1 MTDEHK
7 DETSEPIDET
17 SEGQEPQDA
26 GPVAESDSSSSQA
39 AGEEPDATPPASEAP
54 EDAAPEASEE
64 ESSEESA
71 GGSDEGSGAVEET
84 AEEPEAVEETP
95 VAEPVAEEDS
105 ATPPEGDALQESA
118 PEPEPAA
125 EEPKAE
131 EKKKDVIPGADLEP
145 IAVEPEKQLSAEEKA
160 RLEAEEEEKARREAA
175 LVGGDE
181 GEAETASREPAKMES
196 GSRFLAT
203 GKRKCSIARVILL
216 PGDGKVEINKR
227 SLDEFFPR
235 PLHQTMA
242 VQPLTV
248 SGYEGN
254 VDVRVRVHGGG
265 ISGQA
270 GAVRHGIARAL
281 TEIDPELRGELKR
294 RGFLTRDAR
303 VKERRKAGFKKA
315 RKKPQFSK
323 R

>member
-1 MTDEHK
+1 MADEDK
-7 DETSEPIDET
+7 TLDEST
-17 SEGQEPQDA
+17 EGQDA
-26 GPVAESDSSSSQA
+26 PA
-39 AGEEPDATPPASEAP
+39 EEPTAEAP
-54 EDAAPEASEE
+54 EQPEAAEESAPEAE
-64 ESSEESA
+64 A
-71 GGSDEGSGAVEET
+71 PAVETPEAPT
-84 AEEPEAVEETP
+84 AEAEDESP
-95 VAEPVAEEDS
+95 AEPVAEE
-105 ATPPEGDALQESA
+105 A
-118 PEPEPAA
+118 PEPEAA
-125 EEPKAE
+125 EEAPAEEPEAPAE

-145 IAVEPEKQLSAEEKA
+145 ILVEENKRELSAEEKA

-175 LVGGDE
+175 LVGGDDPDA
-181 GEAETASREPAKMES
+181 EAASRAPAKMEA
-196 GSRFLAT
+196 GARFLAT
-203 GKRKCSIARVILL
+203 GKRKRAIARVTVM
-216 PGDGKVEINKR
+216 PGDGKFEVNKR
-227 SLDEFFPR
+227 SIEEFFPR
-235 PLHQTMA
+235 PLHQTIA
-242 VQPLTV
+242 RQPLAV

-281 TEIDPELRGELKR
+281 TEIDAELRGDLKR